1 MRMKFHNSAL
11 LTASVLLAAC
21 SGVGDYKGPQDMDAT
36 DMTVA
41 SEDMP
46 EKTSDMSTTPQ
57 DMGTTSGE
65 DMPDTPNTPAPP
77 ALTAKGTTAG
87 VELAWSPVPDALR
100 YEVRIDGGDWI
111 NVLGEL
117 TYLDEEAPVGAITSA
132 TVSASDATRREAVDL
147 TIEDL
152 QTEEGSQRTYEVR
165 AITADA
171 TTEPSN
177 QESASRIT
185 EITGYQWQYTDSLE
199 NPDWR
204 DIDGATTE
212 SAEDP
217 GARGNGNARHY
228 RVEISTNAPE
238 PILSETDAGFRLAAI
253 QVHVGGLFSCAL
265 LNNKKVRCWGTN
277 TEGQLGHGTTQNVGI
292 SPGDMPPPYTD
303 AGGPVKSLAV
313 GNKRVCVHLED
324 NSVRCWGQLY
334 GNTTFDPIG
343 DEPGEMP
350 PPAIDI
356 GGTVKSLST
365 IGVSHQCAIM
375 QDDQLKCWGFNKEG
389 QLGVGDTRT
398 RGLVVSDF
406 PLDNTPMGG
415 SVLKLTHP
423 LSATCALM
431 SDFSVKC
438 WGLLNY
444 LGAALTDT
452 MLGDEPNEMP
462 PIELPVAPE
471 GWRVTDFS
479 DGFGAGAVCVI
490 AEYIENNTQGVFCW
504 GQNFSGQLG
513 TGDTENLGDDPG
525 ELPGKRVN
533 QLGKQIKKVYAGG
546 FGTCLL
552 ASDERAYCWG
562 SGGSE
567 RPAMGPDFAE
577 AHGDEPGETAPKQLD
592 LGGSIQQLSLGLFHS
607 CALMSDGEVKCWGY
621 NDNGELG
628 IDSTE
633 TIGADMTTWPPPN
646 VKLY

>member
-1 MRMKFHNSAL
+1 MRMKFQSSAL

-46 EKTSDMSTTPQ
+46 EAASDMSATPQ

-77 ALTAKGTTAG
+77 ALTAKGTAAG

-147 TIEDL
+147 TIEEL

-238 PILSETDAGFRLAAI
+238 PILSETDAGFRLAAV
-253 QVHVGGLFSCAL
+253 QVSVGEDFTCVL
-265 LNNKKVRCWGTN
+265 LNNKRVKCWGGN
-277 TEGQLGHGTTQNVGI
+277 DFGQLGAIDRLALGNQP
-292 SPGDMPPPYTD
+292 SDMPPPYVNLGGD
-303 AGGPVKSLAV
+303 VAQIAAGS
-313 GNKRVCVHLED
+313 KRVCALMEDGQLKCWGNLYVSGRPED
-324 NSVRCWGQLY
+324 NIGDDPGEMPPPVIPLGGKIKAMNGIGLYHHCVIMETGNVKCWGLNRNGALGLGDVEPRGPNPADLPPPDVNLGAKALNIGHY
-334 GNTTFDPIG
+334 GDSTCAILENEELKCWGGNIGDISATLTDEHVG

-350 PPAIDI
+350 PP
-356 GGTVKSLST
+356 S
-365 IGVSHQCAIM
+365 
-375 QDDQLKCWGFNKEG
+375 
-389 QLGVGDTRT
+389 
-398 RGLVVSDF
+398 
-406 PLDNTPMGG
+406 
-415 SVLKLTHP
+415 
-423 LSATCALM
+423 
-431 SDFSVKC
+431 
-438 WGLLNY
+438 
-444 LGAALTDT
+444 
-452 MLGDEPNEMP
+452 
-462 PIELPVAPE
+462 LPVLPQ
-471 GWRVTDFS
+471 GWRPYRLSEGYFS
-479 DGFGAGAVCVI
+479 QTICVI
-490 AEYIENNTQGVFCW
+490 GEYIENGSFGVFCW
-504 GQNFSGQLG
+504 GLGSSGQLG
-513 TGDTENLGDDPG
+513 KGNTENLGVNAGDFPISRTRESKTNAYTTYSTTCIWKEG
-525 ELPGKRVN
+525 EDVK
-533 QLGKQIKKVYAGG
+533 
-546 FGTCLL
+546 
-552 ASDERAYCWG
+552 CWG
-562 SGGSE
+562 VNPFTYPSL
-567 RPAMGPDFAE
+567 GPEFFE
-577 AHGDEPGETAPKQLD
+577 PHGDEMSELSAKPIS
-592 LGGSIQQLSLGLFHS
+592 LGIPVVDFSLGLAHS
-607 CALMSDGEVKCWGY
+607 CAVTSAGEVKCWGVSTKGQLG
-621 NDNGELG
+621 NENTTPIGE
-628 IDSTE
+628 
-633 TIGADMTTWPPPN
+633 DMTTWPPPN